1 MQMNIK
7 DLAELAGVSVA
18 TVSYVL
24 NDSGN
29 VSTETRQKILKLVK
43 QYNFKPNHI
52 AKSLRTSK
60 SNTIGVLVEDI
71 TVWFAPE
78 IIKGISKFA
87 DGSGKNLILSDL
99 GLISK
104 IGDKF
109 DNIIK
114 YKNNINDQINM
125 FLSSQ
130 VDGIIYIGMHDR
142 NIDGVIEKID
152 KPLVYV
158 YCYTDNTDDIYVTYD
173 NIDISYQIGELL
185 VNKGHKN
192 IAVICGSYDSKPSYK
207 RFCGFKKALYDNGL
221 EINSSNIKFG
231 DWQSEQGYR
240 CAKELLMQSERPT
253 AIFAFNDLMAAGV
266 IKAARELKISVPDEL
281 SIIGFDDR
289 ELSAYVYPTLST
301 VKVPLEEMGFRANK
315 ILNNLI
321 LKKKLKDNKV
331 IVPCEYV
338 NRETVDK

>member
-1 MQMNIK
+1 MNIK
-7 DLAELAGVSVA
+7 NLAELAGVSVA

-29 VSTETRQKILKLVK
+29 VSAETRQKILKLAEEHN
-43 QYNFKPNHI
+43 YKPNHI

-87 DGSGKNLILSDL
+87 DISGKNLILSDL

-114 YKNNINDQINM
+114 YKENINNQINM

-130 VDGIIYIGMHDR
+130 VDGIIYVGMHDR
-142 NIDGVIEKID
+142 SIDGVVEKIN

-158 YCYTDNTDDIYVTYD
+158 YCYTDNDNNDDIYVTYD
-173 NIDISYQIGELL
+173 NTDISYEIGELL
-185 VNKGHKN
+185 VKKGHKN
-192 IAVICGSYDSKPSYK
+192 IAVICGAYDSKPSYK
-207 RFCGFKKALYDNGL
+207 RFCGFKKALSDNGL
-221 EINSSNIKFG
+221 EINQSNVKFG
-231 DWQSEQGYR
+231 NWQSEEGYM
-240 CAKELLMQSERPT
+240 CAKELLMQTERPT

-266 IKAARELKISVPDEL
+266 IKAARELKISVPEDL

-289 ELSAYVYPTLST
+289 ELSSYVYPSLST
-301 VKVPLEEMGFRANK
+301 VKVPLEEMGYRANK

-321 LKKKLKDNKV
+321 LSKKLKDNKV
-331 IVPCEYV
+331 IIPCEYV
-338 NRETVDK
+338 NRETVK